1 MKKTMSQNQRIAQY
15 IRDFGSISPIEA
27 MADLGVLRLS
37 ARIYDLRHKL
47 NMSIKT
53 TTETSRNRY
62 GEPVRYARY
71 SLEEDT
77 E

>member
-1 MKKTMSQNQRIAQY
+1 MKKTMSQNQRVAQY

-53 TTETSRNRY
+53 TIETGRNRY

-71 SLEEDT
+71 SYYEE
-77 E
+77 